1 MKKIMNECFRWLVV
15 AALNYNKI
23 NEKELKNLVKFRR
36 ADMDFSSYQRDWEEF
51 EQENASISLNS
62 CFYRIIVK
70 K

>member
-1 MKKIMNECFRWLVV
+1 MNECFRWLVV